1 MNVWTKGP
9 PPPARAEDA
18 VEAAGSVAQQLF
30 GLGAAADAAAEFPA
44 GGIEALRAAGLLLA
58 PFGPDQGGAGLVQ
71 AHQSGA
77 LFEVLRRI
85 GGGDLSVGRL
95 YEGHVNAVSL
105 VYRYGTA
112 EQVAA
117 LAAAVRKG
125 AMSAVWNAEG
135 RQPVTFRPS
144 SAGWIVEGCKIL
156 ASGAGS
162 ITRPLVTGLID
173 DEPWMALPALA
184 ERHAADLRGWTAQG
198 MRSSATGTVD
208 LSGQRLG
215 TADLVG
221 QAGDYKLQPVFSG
234 GAWRFCA
241 VQLGAAE
248 RLVDL
253 FRGALVDRGR
263 GDDPYQR
270 ARVAA
275 CLAAVETAA
284 LWIEKAARMV
294 ASEDRPAA
302 DIVAYVNL
310 TRMVTERA
318 GLDVME
324 HVHRGVGLLSFIRPN
339 PIERISRDLATY
351 LRQPAPDGAM
361 ADAAAT
367 VLAASAPTG
376 RPWSDA

>member
-9 PPPARAEDA
+9 PPTRADDM
-18 VEAAGSVAQQLF
+18 VDVAATVAEQLF
-30 GLGAAADAAAEFPA
+30 ASGSQSDAAAEFPA
-44 GGIEALRAAGLLLA
+44 AGIENLRAAGLLLA
-58 PFGPDQGGAGLVQ
+58 PFGPDQGGAGLVMP
-71 AHQSGA
+71 HLSGA

-105 VYRYGTA
+105 VHRYGTA
-112 EQVAA
+112 DQVSA
-117 LAAAVRKG
+117 LADAVRGG
-125 AMSAVWNAEG
+125 ALSAVWNAEG
-135 RQPVTFRPS
+135 RQPMTFRPAA
-144 SAGWIVEGCKIL
+144 AGWIVEGRKIL

-173 DEPWMALPALA
+173 GEPWMAIPALA
-184 ERHAADLRGWTAQG
+184 EHHEADLGGWTAQG
-198 MRSSATGTVD
+198 MRSSATGTID

-215 TADLVG
+215 AADLIG
-221 QAGDYKLQPVFSG
+221 RAGDYKRQPAFSG

-241 VQLGAAE
+241 VQLGAAD

-253 FRGALVDRGR
+253 FRAALVERGR
-263 GDDPYQR
+263 DTDPYQR

-284 LWIEKAARMV
+284 LWIGKAARMV
-294 ASEDRPAA
+294 VAEDRAPEEA
-302 DIVAYVNL
+302 VAYVNL

-339 PIERISRDLATY
+339 PIERISRDLGTY

-367 VLAASAPTG
+367 VLSAAAPTG
-376 RPWSDA
+376 RLWSEP

>member
-9 PPPARAEDA
+9 PSPAPADDVVETAGAVAEQIFA
-18 VEAAGSVAQQLF
+18 
-30 GLGAAADAAAEFPA
+30 LGAHSDAAAEFPA
-44 GGIEALRAAGLLLA
+44 RGIEALRAAGLLLA
-58 PFGPDQGGAGLVQ
+58 PFGPDQGGAGL
-71 AHQSGA
+71 A
-77 LFEVLRRI
+77 LPHHAGDLFDVLRRI

-105 VYRYGTA
+105 VYRHGRA

-117 LAAAVRKG
+117 LADAVRAG
-125 AMSAVWNAEG
+125 ALSAVWNAEG
-135 RQPVTFRPS
+135 RDPMRFRPKA
-144 SAGWIVEGCKIL
+144 AGWVIEGRKIL

-173 DEPWMALPALA
+173 DEPWMAIPALA
-184 ERHAADLRGWTAQG
+184 ERHAADLGGWTAQG
-198 MRSSATGTVD
+198 MRSSATGTID
-208 LSGQRLG
+208 LTGQRLG
-215 TADLVG
+215 AADLIG
-221 QAGDYKLQPVFSG
+221 RAGDYKLQPVFSG

-294 ASEDRPAA
+294 AAEDRPAT

-339 PIERISRDLATY
+339 PIERVSRDLATY

-367 VLAASAPTG
+367 VLATSAPTG
-376 RPWSDA
+376 RLWSEA